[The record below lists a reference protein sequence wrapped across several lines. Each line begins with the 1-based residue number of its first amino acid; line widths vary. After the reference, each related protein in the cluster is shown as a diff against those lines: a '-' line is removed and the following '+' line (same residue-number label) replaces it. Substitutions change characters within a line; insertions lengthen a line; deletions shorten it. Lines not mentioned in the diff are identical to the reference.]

1 MKHPARSHC
10 PIATSLDLFGDR
22 WTLVVVRDMLVGK
35 RRFGEF
41 LNSKEHITTS
51 VLADRLEQMEAAG
64 LVTKTTY
71 QTRPARFEY
80 ELTEM
85 GKGLLPALQAIC
97 RWGNH
102 HIPRTMD
109 PPMGFMDMRLE

>member
-1 MKHPARSHC
+1 M
-10 PIATSLDLFGDR
+10 
-22 WTLVVVRDMLVGK
+22 
-35 RRFGEF
+35 
-41 LNSKEHITTS
+41 
-51 VLADRLEQMEAAG
+51 MEAEG

-71 QTRPARFEY
+71 QTRPRRFEY

-85 GKGLLPALQAIC
+85 AKGLLPALQAIC

-102 HIPRTMD
+102 HIPRTMY